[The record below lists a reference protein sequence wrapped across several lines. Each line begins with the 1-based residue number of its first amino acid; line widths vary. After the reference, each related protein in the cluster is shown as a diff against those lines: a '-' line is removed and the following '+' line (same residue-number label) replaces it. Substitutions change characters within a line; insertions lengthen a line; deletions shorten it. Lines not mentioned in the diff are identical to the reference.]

1 MVEASEQAYEEAYD
15 ALNNFRETH
24 PPKGGYKAITKL

>member
-15 ALNNFRETH
+15 ALNKFRETH
-24 PPKGGYKAITKL
+24 PPEGGRKAVTKL